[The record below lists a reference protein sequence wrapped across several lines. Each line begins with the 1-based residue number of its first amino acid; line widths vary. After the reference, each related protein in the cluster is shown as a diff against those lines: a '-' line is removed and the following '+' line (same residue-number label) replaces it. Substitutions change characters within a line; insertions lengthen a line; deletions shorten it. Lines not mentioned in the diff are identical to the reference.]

1 MVGQSGAILYLIPQI
16 IYCFK
21 TITCSMAPLH
31 STVDGLKMKNRCR
44 QKEGV
49 TLKHLVPFTR

>member
-31 STVDGLKMKNRCR
+31 STVDGLKMKI
-44 QKEGV
+44 GV
-49 TLKHLVPFTR
+49 AKRKVLL